1 MSKTLKLQRRAL
13 FGKIRIIS
21 NEYRFKIL
29 ELTDS
34 RKMSITRLS
43 SSLNLSYT
51 KCADYVSL
59 LEKAGL
65 VQKTRA
71 GKEVLVES
79 KVDLGDS
86 KIRFG

>member
-79 KVDLGDS
+79 KVRLRDNEV
-86 KIRFG
+86 RFG